1 VLPGFIL
8 FITAIAIWI
17 FRKAHI
23 RIQWF
28 IGVTGV
34 LSSWIM
40 TYMIDMQ
47 IPASLKLPIWEPENL
62 LHTSLILNID
72 EISWPIC
79 MGIVSMLLAIV
90 LTRPSRE
97 KIYPFQE
104 FVAIL
109 IFTGLAMISV
119 MARNILSIVILWT
132 LMDGFVFTMHM
143 LNQES
148 KPFDSKVIGWS
159 MRNVAS
165 TFLLI
170 LAYVLNN
177 AQTGNSPFES
187 GEVTGIVLLMVMIAT
202 FLRMPF
208 QMFSKISDSLGWFD
222 TGSRMLVNLFPV
234 LTGMTGLAH
243 LLHSG
248 YQEEFLSII
257 RILGMFFMALSVFSF
272 LFAERLQTSTVGF
285 LSGLLGIA
293 LIGETYSDIASG
305 SLVATSAVLSI
316 YVLSTLSFVKFFVS
330 WNLFFPFTVAAMMIG
345 LPESVGGLLGQNIYN
360 IFVTT
365 KAYGMGLLIAL
376 SLVFLSIVLL
386 RESIR
391 RREAWISSDS
401 LTRISYYVGLILFAS
416 NGIII
421 GLTRLYE
428 YEIRY
433 ISSFLLML
441 ILLGGAYLGLR
452 DIRINTP
459 VIRPVLSQSLR
470 KRIISYSKIFP
481 NVQGIIR
488 GIGTLFEGE
497 TGMLWTFVILL
508 VLVLAIVNLGL

>member
-1 VLPGFIL
+1 
-8 FITAIAIWI
+8 
-17 FRKAHI
+17 
-23 RIQWF
+23 
-28 IGVTGV
+28 
-34 LSSWIM
+34 
-40 TYMIDMQ
+40 
-47 IPASLKLPIWEPENL
+47 
-62 LHTSLILNID
+62 
-72 EISWPIC
+72 
-79 MGIVSMLLAIV
+79 
-90 LTRPSRE
+90 
-97 KIYPFQE
+97 
-104 FVAIL
+104 
-109 IFTGLAMISV
+109 
-119 MARNILSIVILWT
+119 
-132 LMDGFVFTMHM
+132 
-143 LNQES
+143 
-148 KPFDSKVIGWS
+148 
-159 MRNVAS
+159 
-165 TFLLI
+165 
-170 LAYVLNN
+170 
-177 AQTGNSPFES
+177 
-187 GEVTGIVLLMVMIAT
+187 
-202 FLRMPF
+202 
-208 QMFSKISDSLGWFD
+208 
-222 TGSRMLVNLFPV
+222 
-234 LTGMTGLAH
+234 
-243 LLHSG
+243 
-248 YQEEFLSII
+248 
-257 RILGMFFMALSVFSF
+257 
-272 LFAERLQTSTVGF
+272 
-285 LSGLLGIA
+285 
-293 LIGETYSDIASG
+293 
-305 SLVATSAVLSI
+305 
-316 YVLSTLSFVKFFVS
+316 
-330 WNLFFPFTVAAMMIG
+330 MMIG
-345 LPESVGGLLGQNIYN
+345 LPGSVGGLLGQNIYN